1 MRIFHRHS
9 HLLSLTKGRPKAWA
23 DAVAAALAAA
33 NCRKADLV
41 AAVDEVRCP
50 FGNVAVSGLLTF
62 VWWNL
67 CEIVCRFEMP

>member
-41 AAVDEVRCP
+41 AAVDKVRCP
-50 FGNVAVSGLLTF
+50 FGNVADCNLQCLVS
-62 VWWNL
+62 
-67 CEIVCRFEMP
+67 